1 MRPVRL
7 HRAQQTRTTLPK
19 KHKSPFET
27 SPKGPI
33 WRTQE
38 ERQPPLKDGES
49 PALLKSG
56 APSLWPYAAQRA
68 KKRANFRMAER
79 VEVVGN
85 WELEGVRVVRGVGV
99 VVLN

>member
-1 MRPVRL
+1 
-7 HRAQQTRTTLPK
+7 
-19 KHKSPFET
+19 
-27 SPKGPI
+27 
-33 WRTQE
+33 
-38 ERQPPLKDGES
+38 LKDGES

-56 APSLWPYAAQRA
+56 APTLWPYAAQRA

-85 WELEGVRVVRGVGV
+85 WERVVVRGLGV